1 MTAASK
7 RTATSGQPGCAQTV
21 GVSMPPATPS
31 RAAYVP
37 AREST
42 LAKRGEREVV
52 TETEVAAANALRGSP
67 SAARPGGR
75 LPLMR

>member
-7 RTATSGQPGCAQTV
+7 RAVTSGQPGCAQTV

-42 LAKRGEREVV
+42 LAKCGEREVV

-67 SAARPGGR
+67 SAAR

>member
-7 RTATSGQPGCAQTV
+7 RAVTSGQPGCAQTV

-42 LAKRGEREVV
+42 LAKRGEREV

-67 SAARPGGR
+67 SAAR

>member
-42 LAKRGEREVV
+42 LAKCGEREVV

-67 SAARPGGR
+67 SAAGAYH
-75 LPLMR
+75 